1 VQVKPFFYGKKMA
14 RARNIKPSLFTNEV
28 LGTLDPFIS
37 MTFVGLWCL
46 ADRTGRLEDRPL
58 RIKAELFPYRE
69 GLNVNGY
76 LTDLQRFGFIDRYEV
91 DGKKYIQVL
100 KFEKHQSP
108 HHTEK
113 QKGYPEKPAS
123 NGDSGYLTVMEPLQN
138 IKQKVSERSDSLIPD
153 SLIPDSLI
161 DKQAAK
167 AAPLKKSDRKIFM
180 PEDFGVSER
189 VQQWADKNGF
199 NRLDEHLESL
209 KRKAAANGYKKIS
222 WDDFFMEAIRED
234 WAKLRTS
241 TSQQKQ
247 QKTFAERDREAGMA
261 RWEEMT
267 GRVHP
272 DRQKTQTGQIID
284 VTPSLLEIGQ

>member
-1 VQVKPFFYGKKMA
+1 MA
-14 RARNIKPSLFTNEV
+14 RARNIKPSFFTNEV
-28 LGTLDPFIS
+28 LGTLDPIVS

-46 ADRTGRLEDRPL
+46 ADRTGRMEDRPL

-69 GLNVNGY
+69 GLDVNGY
-76 LTDLQRFGFIDRYEV
+76 LTVLERNGFIDRYEV
-91 DGKKYIQVL
+91 NGQRYIQVL

-113 QKGYPEKPAS
+113 AKGYPEKPAP
-123 NGDSGYLTVMEPLQN
+123 NNDSGSLTVK
-138 IKQKVSERSDSLIPD
+138 KQLHNEEKTVATRSDSLIPD
-153 SLIPDSLI
+153 SLIPDSLNG
-161 DKQAAK
+161 KPAAK
-167 AAPLKKSDRKIFM
+167 AATPKVNSRKIPM
-180 PEDFGVSER
+180 PENFGISDR

-199 NRLDEHLESL
+199 DRLDEHLDSL
-209 KRKAAANGYKKIS
+209 NRKAAANGYKKIS

-234 WAKLRTS
+234 WAKLRTARI
-241 TSQQKQ
+241 QQHQ

-272 DRQKTQTGQIID
+272 DRQKTHQGHVID
-284 VTPSLLEIGQ
+284 VTPSFLELKQ